1 MLEFVMENGGVTFPV
16 VAPTPIPPTPTPM
29 PPNGCLHEGTANG
42 VPYHQKTNAHPKE
55 QGRCPIEKYWEA
67 PSEPLGKSNDPAG

>member
-1 MLEFVMENGGVTFPV
+1 
-16 VAPTPIPPTPTPM
+16 M

-55 QGRCPIEKYWEA
+55 QGRCPIEKY
-67 PSEPLGKSNDPAG
+67 

>member
-42 VPYHQKTNAHPKE
+42 RSVCRTMATPVLP
-55 QGRCPIEKYWEA
+55 P
-67 PSEPLGKSNDPAG
+67 